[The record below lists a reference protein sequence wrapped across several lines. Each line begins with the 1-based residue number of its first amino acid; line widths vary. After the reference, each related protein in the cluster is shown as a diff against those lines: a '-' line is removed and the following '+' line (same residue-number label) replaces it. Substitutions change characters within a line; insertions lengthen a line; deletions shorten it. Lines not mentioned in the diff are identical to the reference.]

1 MKKILILISEKANA
15 DESLFWIRSFLS
27 SWLNTELDVSTISAE
42 TLDVAAGWERYLE
55 NKIDESDA
63 VILSTNWE
71 ACLYCRTAQAR
82 AYEQGIMI
90 IYEGEIRER
99 REGAEIENILPLKIQ
114 KILGVENGAAKPC

>member
-63 VILSTNWE
+63 V
-71 ACLYCRTAQAR
+71 
-82 AYEQGIMI
+82 
-90 IYEGEIRER
+90 
-99 REGAEIENILPLKIQ
+99 
-114 KILGVENGAAKPC
+114 